1 MREVK
6 REFRWFSITEYEK
19 EAEYLRRRHKEGW
32 KFKKVTFPGIYTF
45 ERCTP
50 QDVVYQ
56 LDYNPDGVKEQEEYI
71 QMFEDCG
78 WEYLMNFAGYTY
90 FRKPATSMEKEENI
104 FCDDQSRLE
113 LLNRIFRGRIIPLML
128 IFVTMLLNGFLNMD
142 NTAMTIF
149 FAILT
154 GIYVLVFLQFAV
166 KYVSFRNRLV
176 KK

>member
-1 MREVK
+1 
-6 REFRWFSITEYEK
+6 
-19 EAEYLRRRHKEGW
+19 
-32 KFKKVTFPGIYTF
+32 
-45 ERCTP
+45 
-50 QDVVYQ
+50 
-56 LDYNPDGVKEQEEYI
+56 
-71 QMFEDCG
+71 MFEDCG

-90 FRKPATSMEKEENI
+90 FRKPAASMEKEENI